1 MVARGKLHARNAAA
15 WAGKLGTYRFLLAL
29 AVAVAHAG
37 TSPFGIHLGVAAV
50 ISFYILSGFVMTAL
64 IERYYLAPQKVMRFY
79 LDRAMRL
86 YPQFI
91 VYFLATL
98 ALFMV
103 SKTGSVMVSDLTPLK
118 TTLNLLLVPLGL
130 FMIGGMDTA
139 MVIPQ
144 AWSLGLEAMFYL
156 VIPWIVLYADRR
168 IVAALSL
175 VVFLIAYFGLLN
187 ADYFAYRLLPGTLFM
202 FLAGGMIFKLKDRVL
217 PPTPIAALW
226 ILVAT
231 LLVGTWAFP
240 QFNAFFNRA
249 VLAGLLVGLPAVWLL
264 RHGNK
269 SKLDARLG
277 NLSYG
282 VFLNHIFII
291 WTIEAVTGIDEITG
305 LETVIMLAVCVPL
318 SCLTY
323 WLAERPI
330 LHLRR
335 TLRDHRPRLP
345 KIGDGTAKF
354 ACDRRR
360 SARSLAQH

>member
-1 MVARGKLHARNAAA
+1 
-15 WAGKLGTYRFLLAL
+15 LGTYRFLLAL

-37 TSPFGIHLGVAAV
+37 TAPLHLGVAAV

-64 IERYYLAPQKVMRFY
+64 IERYYLAPEKVMGFY

-91 VYFLATL
+91 VYFFASL
-98 ALFMV
+98 ALMWWKPDAVF
-103 SKTGSVMVSDLTPLK
+103 SSGLTPLK
-118 TTLNLLLVPLGL
+118 AALNLPIAPLGL
-130 FMIGGMDTA
+130 YMVFDLGNA

-144 AWSLGLEAMFYL
+144 AWSLGLEVMFYL

-175 VVFLIAYFGLLN
+175 VVFLIAYFGVLN

-202 FLAGGMIFKLKDRVL
+202 FLAGGMIFKLKDRAL

-226 ILVAT
+226 VLVAT
-231 LLVGTWAFP
+231 LLVGTWVFP
-240 QFNAFFNRA
+240 QFNAFYNRA
-249 VLAGLLVGLPAVWLL
+249 VLAGLLVGLPAAWLL
-264 RHGNK
+264 RHGNE

-291 WTIEAVTGIDEITG
+291 WTIEAVTGSDEITG
-305 LETVIMLAVCVPL
+305 LETVIMLAVSVPL
-318 SCLTY
+318 SYLTY
-323 WLAERPI
+323 SLAERPI

-335 TLRDHRPRLP
+335 MFRDRPRLP
-345 KIGDGTAKF
+345 KIGDGTAQF
-354 ACDRRR
+354 GTTPL
-360 SARSLAQH
+360 SALAEGSKHLLASHVLPNS